1 MALETFL
8 YPLYTMAANLLGRY
22 IWEINTIAKSRHGLT
37 LEELNEEWES
47 CSLYDGKP
55 IVRKTWYE
63 HREQFKIQFHIFIEC
78 DKRTNRYYLAF
89 NDTDRQPEMQEWLLN
104 SFSVGNMLLQGKDLN
119 GRILCEKIPS
129 GYEYLTE
136 LIQAMRESKVI
147 KMEYQSFYAKESQDV
162 VLEPYCLKVFKQRW
176 YITGRNT
183 GKDALRTYALDR
195 IYDMEITD
203 KKFKMP
209 KEFDAQELYDTVYG
223 IILDN
228 DKKVERIE
236 INVYNGQADYFR
248 SLPLHQSQRELSSTK
263 DCTVFE
269 YYLKPT
275 YDFIQELLSHG
286 PDVEVIHPQS
296 LRQQMKGWI
305 QGMAELYK

>member
-1 MALETFL
+1 
-8 YPLYTMAANLLGRY
+8 MAANLIGRY
-22 IWEINTIAKSRHGLT
+22 LWEINEVARSRRGLT
-37 LEELNEEWES
+37 LDELNEKWEK
-47 CSLYDGKP
+47 CWLYNGRP
-55 IVRKTWYE
+55 IVRKTWFE
-63 HREQFKIQFHIFIEC
+63 HRVQIGEQFHVYIEC
-78 DKRTNRYYLAF
+78 DKHTNRYYLEGK
-89 NDTDRQPEMQEWLLN
+89 DSTGMPEIQEWLLN

-119 GRILCEKIPS
+119 GRIICEQIPS
-129 GYEYLTE
+129 GYAYLTE
-136 LIQAMRESKVI
+136 FIQAMRENKVV
-147 KMEYQSFYAKESQDV
+147 KLEYQSFYAKEPQEV
-162 VLEPYCLKVFKQRW
+162 ELEPYCLKVFKQRW
-176 YITGRNT
+176 YITGKNIV
-183 GKDALRTYALDR
+183 KNALRTYALDR
-195 IYDMEITD
+195 IDDMEITD

-209 KEFDAQELYDTVYG
+209 KGFDAQELYDTVYG

-296 LRQQMKGWI
+296 LRQQMKHWI
-305 QGMAELYK
+305 KDMSELYE

>member
-1 MALETFL
+1 
-8 YPLYTMAANLLGRY
+8 MAANLLGRY
-22 IWEINTIAKSRHGLT
+22 LWEISIIAKSRHGLT
-37 LEELNEEWES
+37 LEEINEKWLRNNYFNEDRNP
-47 CSLYDGKP
+47 L
-55 IVRKTWYE
+55 VRKTWYE
-63 HREQFKIQFHIFIEC
+63 HRQQIGYQFGIYIEC
-78 DKRTNRYYLAF
+78 DKRTNRYYIVNRNELD
-89 NDTDRQPEMQEWLLN
+89 NSSMVKWLLN
-104 SFSVGNMLLQGKDLN
+104 SFSVSNMIMQGKDLKD
-119 GRILCEKIPS
+119 RILYENIPS

-136 LIQAMRESKVI
+136 FIQAMRENKVV
-147 KMEYQSFYAKESQDV
+147 KLEYQSFYAKESQTVD
-162 VLEPYCLKVFKQRW
+162 LEPYCLKVFKQRW
-176 YITGRNT
+176 YITGRNI
-183 GKDALRTYALDR
+183 GKDAQRTYALDR

-209 KEFDAQELYDTVYG
+209 KGFDAQELYDTVYG

-286 PDVEVIHPQS
+286 SDVEVIHPQS
-296 LRQQMKGWI
+296 LRQQMEHWI
-305 QGMAELYK
+305 KDMSELYE

>member
-37 LEELNEEWES
+37 LDELNEEWES

-55 IVRKTWYE
+55 IVR
-63 HREQFKIQFHIFIEC
+63 QFHIFIEC

-147 KMEYQSFYAKESQDV
+147 KMEYQSFYAKEPQDV

-183 GKDALRTYALDR
+183 NKDALRTYALDR
-195 IYDMEITD
+195 IYDMKITD

-209 KEFDAQELYDTVYG
+209 KGFDAQELYDTVYG

-228 DKKVERIE
+228 DKKVER
-236 INVYNGQADYFR
+236 
-248 SLPLHQSQRELSSTK
+248 QSQRELSSTK

-286 PDVEVIHPQS
+286 SDVEVIHPQS

-305 QGMAELYK
+305 NNMAELYK

>member
-1 MALETFL
+1 
-8 YPLYTMAANLLGRY
+8 MAANLLGRY
-22 IWEINTIAKSRHGLT
+22 LWEITEVSKSRHGLT
-37 LEELNEEWES
+37 LDELNDKWEQ
-47 CSLYDGKP
+47 CWLYDGRP

-63 HREQFKIQFHIFIEC
+63 HRVQIGKQFHVFIEC
-78 DKRTNRYYLAF
+78 DKRTNRYYLEGK
-89 NDTDRQPEMQEWLLN
+89 DSIDMPEIQEWLLN

-136 LIQAMRESKVI
+136 FIQAMRENKVVKI
-147 KMEYQSFYAKESQDV
+147 EYESFYAKEPHKV
-162 VLEPYCLKVFKQRW
+162 ELEPYCLKVFKQRW
-176 YITGRNT
+176 YITGKNI

-195 IYDMEITD
+195 IDDMEITD

-209 KEFDAQELYDTVYG
+209 KGFDAQELYDTVYG

-248 SLPLHQSQRELSSTK
+248 SLPLHQSQRELSSNK

-286 PDVEVIHPQS
+286 PDVEVVHPQS
-296 LRQQMKGWI
+296 LRQQMKHWI
-305 QGMAELYK
+305 KDMSELYE